1 MPKKAILLVESDVR
15 VRGMLKDCLKKQ
27 YLVHEATNC
36 REAKRLPGP
45 VDLAVIAYRLP
56 DGDGFDVIDLIKK
69 RDPGM
74 PIILISA
81 YATYDLI
88 IKAFRSGVVDFIRK
102 PFSLR
107 YLLGKISETL
117 EGKKSDLNLSSLESR
132 DEFIMEGIAAFIE
145 ENFREQLTL
154 DRVSR
159 VAHMTKFRFCRS
171 FKKRF
176 GISFVTYLNQ
186 TRIKNSLPLLG
197 NSYASITDIAF
208 SLGFKSV
215 QYFNRVFRQTTG
227 TSPTGYRT
235 HLKRPTSKPHL

>member
-1 MPKKAILLVESDVR
+1 MYKKSILLVEDDAIVR
-15 VRGMLKDCLKKQ
+15 EMLKDCLEEH
-27 YLVHEATNC
+27 YLV
-36 REAKRLPGP
+36 REAITCAEARQFSDS
-45 VDLAVIAYRLP
+45 VNLAVIDYRLP
-56 DGDGFDVIDLIKK
+56 DGNGFDIVDAIKRK
-69 RDPGM
+69 TPQI

-81 YATYDLI
+81 YSTDDLI
-88 IKAFRSGVVDFIRK
+88 IRAFRSGVVDFIRK

-107 YLLGKISETL
+107 YLIGKISETMG
-117 EGKKSDLNLSSLESR
+117 GKKSDLNLSSLESR

-154 DRVSR
+154 DRVSA
-159 VAHMTKFRFCRS
+159 VAHMTKFGFCRA

-197 NSYASITDIAF
+197 NSYSSITDIAF
-208 SLGFKSV
+208 SLGFRSV

-227 TSPTGYRT
+227 MSPTGYRK
-235 HLKRPTSKPHL
+235 HLKKPTFEPYS